1 MNQKVLFI
9 VTSLITLSALGQ
21 IGGRSTY
28 QFLNLVNDPRQAALG
43 GKIVTNYDYDPIQGL
58 FNPAAINPQMDKQL
72 SVNYNNYLSDVNY
85 GTVAYAYSWDR
96 YTQVIHAGITYINYG
111 DFDGYDT
118 QGNAT
123 NSFSGSEVAI
133 SVGHARN
140 IPFTNFHYGG
150 TIKFIS
156 SQLEQYSSF
165 GVAADLGIMYIHEDW
180 DLQITGVAR
189 NIGTQL
195 TPYDIDLEPLP
206 FEIILGASQIL
217 ERIPIRWHFTLEN
230 MQRWDLA
237 FSNPDRETTD
247 LEGVVT
253 TENINFID
261 EAFRHVILGIE
272 LFPES
277 GFNIRFGYNFRRA
290 EELRIIDTRAFSGL
304 SAGFGIKLNK
314 VRLNYSFS
322 KYNTAASSS
331 FFGLNIDLQ

>member
-1 MNQKVLFI
+1 M
-9 VTSLITLSALGQ
+9 
-21 IGGRSTY
+21 Y
-28 QFLNLVNDPRQAALG
+28 VN
-43 GKIVTNYDYDPIQGL
+43 
-58 FNPAAINPQMDKQL
+58 
-72 SVNYNNYLSDVNY
+72 
-85 GTVAYAYSWDR
+85 
-96 YTQVIHAGITYINYG
+96 
-111 DFDGYDT
+111 
-118 QGNAT
+118 
-123 NSFSGSEVAI
+123 
-133 SVGHARN
+133 
-140 IPFTNFHYGG
+140 
-150 TIKFIS
+150 
-156 SQLEQYSSF
+156 
-165 GVAADLGIMYIHEDW
+165 EDW

-206 FEIILGASQIL
+206 FEIILGVSQIL

-261 EAFRHVILGIE
+261 EAFRHVILGLE

-290 EELRIIDTRAFSGL
+290 EELRIIDTRAFAGL